1 MNRVVVAARSASAN
15 TYLLL
20 YTYIMFHYTHTL
32 CVHSLYA
39 LEEKAPQSE
48 PQNLHFNYLTPS
60 VTLHKTSCIF
70 THTFLKIS
78 CVQTHHVD
86 AVGYGTCLREL
97 LSMFVFYILQC
108 IRFHDPGYCPG
119 FITEKLSVFWIRT
132 QSPRVRAW
140 LAKLY
145 PQKGHI
151 IRKDTPK
158 GRICVYMYRKRG
170 VKFN

>member
-1 MNRVVVAARSASAN
+1 MEGLQPYRQSYIHFSYQATLNRVVVAARSASAN

-78 CVQTHHVD
+78 CVQTHRCNRIHCVLP
-86 AVGYGTCLREL
+86 CLRSRSAREARIRLAGVSGLSGTWSYL
-97 LSMFVFYILQC
+97 LSLDKKVDGLRRKKIETRHL
-108 IRFHDPGYCPG
+108 R
-119 FITEKLSVFWIRT
+119 RT
-132 QSPRVRAW
+132 RVRDT
-140 LAKLY
+140 
-145 PQKGHI
+145 I
-151 IRKDTPK
+151 IR
-158 GRICVYMYRKRG
+158 
-170 VKFN
+170 